1 MKCVFL
7 PILAVVLFVTSAV
20 GQILAINTPYVS
32 PSHDQQMFISTAKFI
47 ATALYFAS
55 LSTSL
60 GVEEPVSLLGRLL

>member
-1 MKCVFL
+1 
-7 PILAVVLFVTSAV
+7 
-20 GQILAINTPYVS
+20 
-32 PSHDQQMFISTAKFI
+32 MFISTAKFI